1 MYFVQIIPIF
11 ATQARKKR
19 LPVMKKPNKRFFLSK
34 RQANDK
40 VLGRKNNPPAIGV
53 VESLQESN
61 RPLIAKLEAQ
71 LAAKK

>member
-1 MYFVQIIPIF
+1 
-11 ATQARKKR
+11 
-19 LPVMKKPNKRFFLSK
+19 MKKPNKRFFLSK

-53 VESLQESN
+53 VENLQESN